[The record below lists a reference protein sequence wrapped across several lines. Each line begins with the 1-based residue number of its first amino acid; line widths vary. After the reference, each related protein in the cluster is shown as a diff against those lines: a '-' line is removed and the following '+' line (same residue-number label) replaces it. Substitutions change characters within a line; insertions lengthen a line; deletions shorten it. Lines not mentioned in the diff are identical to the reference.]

1 VTRTIEGP
9 YGKVA
14 LCPVEELLVE
24 RILVSWY
31 PAGYQPAAECAAKLI
46 TAALRGEFEIDWA
59 EVLRLA
65 ARPEYDSVKQV
76 KRAVYETAKAL
87 GKRSPYDPDERA
99 NQL

>member
-1 VTRTIEGP
+1 MSKMRP
-9 YGKVA
+9 SKVSA
-14 LCPVEELLVE
+14 
-24 RILVSWY
+24 Y
-31 PAGYQPAAECAAKLI
+31 KPAAECASKLI
-46 TAALRGEFEIDWA
+46 ASALRKEFEIDWA

-65 ARPEYDSVKQV
+65 ARREYDSVEQV